1 MPYSPF
7 ARGAVI
13 GEPPVSTW
21 SATPWVERY
30 RSAARLLAELL
41 MAASLLVLVGW
52 AVDAAALKGIKA
64 GFAVTKVNSAIAMF
78 FGGLAVVFALQ
89 KPRTERHRLKSELA
103 ASVLIFIGAATL
115 TQYVFGVDLGID
127 QLLIRD
133 SSAAT
138 SFPGRP
144 APVTAILFLMLGAA
158 IIFAQ
163 RPGYGRTS
171 QLATF
176 AALVI
181 TYLILVGY
189 IYGASSLFRVSF
201 FSAVALHTGILV
213 MILGL
218 ATLGIAADVGI
229 MAHVCSDT
237 AGGVMA
243 RRLLPIV
250 AVLPVMLG
258 WLRRQGQAFDLYEQE
273 FGAALFATSY
283 VLILAGVTLWTAR
296 ALSRFD
302 AARRAAERRFELAV
316 EAAPN
321 AMLVTNARGHIVLTN
336 SHAESLFGYPRG
348 ALLGQPYTKLVP
360 ERYQHDMSRLSMP
373 QSAGDIESQQFISR
387 DLFGRRADG
396 SEFPMATSL
405 SPIESQGASLNLI
418 SILDVTARTQLEEE
432 RREHLAEL
440 AHASRLSTVGQM
452 MSELAHE
459 LNQPLAA
466 AANYARACVNIK
478 KAGGPTAA
486 DEIAECMEKTVSQT
500 NRAIEIVKRIG
511 AFAKKDTGS
520 WASVNLN
527 RLVENVVTLTI
538 PTMQGARTAAP
549 VTPRMEL
556 DESAPEVY
564 VDRVQIEQ
572 VLVNLI
578 RNAVE
583 AMQAPACRN
592 RSLVI
597 STRRLERD
605 VEVSVRDH
613 GGGIAPADLAQ
624 LFTPYFTTKNDGMG
638 LGLSISRTIVEQHH
652 GQMTVDSTRD
662 GTEFRFTL
670 PIPDAPADV
679 VRPRRPSASTAS
691 VST

>member
-1 MPYSPF
+1 M
-7 ARGAVI
+7 
-13 GEPPVSTW
+13 STW
-21 SATPWVERY
+21 SATPWLERY
-30 RSAARLLAELL
+30 RRVARFLAELL
-41 MAASLLVLVGW
+41 MAASLLVVIGW
-52 AVDAAALKGIKA
+52 ALDAPSLKGIKA
-64 GFAVTKVNSAIAMF
+64 GLSVMKVNSAIALF
-78 FGGLAVVFALQ
+78 FGGLGAFFALQ
-89 KPRTERHRLKSELA
+89 IPRTQRHRLTSELA
-103 ASVLIFIGAATL
+103 AFVMILIGAATL
-115 TQYVFGVDLGID
+115 TQYVLHVDLGID
-127 QLLIRD
+127 QLIFRD
-133 SSAAT
+133 ASAAT
-138 SFPGRP
+138 GTAFPGRP
-144 APVTAILFLMLGAA
+144 APVTAVLFLLLGAG
-158 IIFAQ
+158 IILAQ
-163 RPGYGRTS
+163 RPGFGRAG
-171 QLATF
+171 QLATI
-176 AALVI
+176 AAMVI

-201 FSAVALHTGILV
+201 FSAMALHTGILV
-213 MILGL
+213 MLLGV

-243 RRLLPIV
+243 RRLLPIMI
-250 AVLPVMLG
+250 VLPVTLG
-258 WLRRQGQAFDLYEQE
+258 WLRRQGQAYGLYELE
-273 FGAALFATSY
+273 FGAALFATSN
-283 VLILAGVTLWTAR
+283 VLIFAGVTLWTAR

-321 AMLVTNARGHIVLTN
+321 AMLVTNARGQIVFTN
-336 SHAESLFGYPRG
+336 SHVEMLFGYPRG
-348 ALLGQPYTKLVP
+348 ALVGQPYEELLP
-360 ERYQHDMSRLSMP
+360 ERYRQNTSRLRVP
-373 QSAGDIESQQFISR
+373 QSVGSAAFQQVIPR
-387 DLFGRRADG
+387 DLYGRRADG

-405 SPIESQGASLNLI
+405 SPIESQGEALNLM
-418 SILDVTARTQLEEE
+418 SILDVTAHTQLEEE

-440 AHASRLSTVGQM
+440 AHAARLSTVGQM

-478 KAGGPTAA
+478 KTSGPAAA
-486 DEIAECMEKTVSQT
+486 DEIAECMEKTVAQT

-520 WASVNLN
+520 WAPVNLN

-538 PTMQGARTAAP
+538 PTMQGSRAAAP
-549 VTPRMEL
+549 VTPRTDL
-556 DESAPEVY
+556 DESAPEVQA
-564 VDRVQIEQ
+564 DRVQIEQ

-583 AMQAPACRN
+583 AMQAPTCRD

-597 STRRLERD
+597 ATRRLERD
-605 VEVSVRDH
+605 VQVSVRDH
-613 GGGIAPADLAQ
+613 GGGIAPVDIAR

-670 PIPDAPADV
+670 PIPDAPTDV
-679 VRPRRPSASTAS
+679 VRPRRATAST
-691 VST
+691 